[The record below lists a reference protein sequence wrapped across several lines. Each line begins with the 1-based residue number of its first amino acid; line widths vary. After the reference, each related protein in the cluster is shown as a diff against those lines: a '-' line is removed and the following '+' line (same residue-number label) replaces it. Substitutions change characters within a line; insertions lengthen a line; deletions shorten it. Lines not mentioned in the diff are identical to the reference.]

1 MKSKRAQ
8 ELITWLYKDV
18 RLKNYKPEYLENL
31 VEISE
36 IELSGD
42 DVRLEQKVNEFK
54 SKFSLYNDAYLDSH

>member
-18 RLKNYKPEYLENL
+18 RLKNYKPEYLEKI

-42 DVRLEQKVNEFK
+42 DALLEKKVDEFK
-54 SKFSLYNDAYLDSH
+54 CKFSLYGEAHLDVH